1 MARQKFP
8 IQWILAFALT
18 PVVIIAF
25 VLFMLLGGGG
35 EQASQ
40 QTHSDVKRV
49 VRIYPSLKAE
59 YTRAMSD
66 DKLTLNEANS
76 ILKKANALTAKG
88 NK

>member
-1 MARQKFP
+1 MARKKFP

-25 VLFMLLGGGG
+25 VLFMLFGGGG
-35 EQASQ
+35 EKASQ
-40 QTHSDVKRV
+40 QTHADVKRV
-49 VRIYPSLKAE
+49 VRIYPSLKPE